1 MSTRPLGSESGGSSE
16 KLILPSLGLTRF
28 ALQLPRILTGLLLID
43 IAATFGVS
51 VGVMG
56 QIRTVSAAVG
66 VFGALLMGFLSVR
79 YRHKSLLLAG
89 LLFLGVST
97 LGCAFSPDFG
107 VMLLMFSLVGV
118 AGVMANP
125 MSTALVGE
133 LLPVERR
140 AGTVGWMIGASA
152 LAYLVGAPVIAF
164 VEGLGGWRT
173 VFLVFVLPTSI
184 LSLLLAHF
192 GIPVGPGDHGRVG
205 GDVSYSEAFRA
216 VFTNKSAAACLIGSL
231 LVMAVW
237 STHLAFSASFIRQR
251 FMVSTGFASVSTIVG
266 AFSFI
271 VGSVTS
277 GRIVNRMGR
286 KRVTSLTAAPA
297 GLLLLLYYSITN
309 LWVALLL
316 GWAAALVNGMLT
328 SANNNLTLE
337 QVPRHRGTMMSINTA
352 AGSLGSTIGTG
363 MGGWMLLSYGYLSL
377 GSMLGAMGV
386 AAAAIYFSLVKEPLL
401 SQ

>member
-1 MSTRPLGSESGGSSE
+1 MSTQPLGSESGGSSE

-43 IAATFGVS
+43 IASTFDVS

-66 VFGALLMGFLSVR
+66 VFGALLMGVLSVR

-97 LGCAFSPDFG
+97 LGCAFSPSFG

-133 LLPVERR
+133 LLPVEKR

-192 GIPVGPGDHGRVG
+192 GIPVKPGDHGRVS

-216 VFTNKSAAACLIGSL
+216 VFTNKSASACLLGSL

-237 STHLAFSASFIRQR
+237 STHLAFSTSFLRQR

-277 GRIVNRMGR
+277 GRIVNRIGR

-297 GLLLLLYYSITN
+297 GVLLLLYYSVSN

-316 GWAAALVNGMLT
+316 GWAAALVNGMLS
-328 SANNNLTLE
+328 SANSNLTLE
-337 QVPRHRGTMMSINTA
+337 QVPGHRGTMMSINA
-352 AGSLGSTIGTG
+352 SAGSLGATIGTG
-363 MGGWMLLSYGYLSL
+363 VGGWMLLSYGFLSL

-386 AAAAIYFSLVKEPLL
+386 LAAVIYFSLVKDPLL

>member
-1 MSTRPLGSESGGSSE
+1 MVASSGGVE
-16 KLILPSLGLTRF
+16 REGAPGRLMLPSLGLTRF
-28 ALQLPRILTGLLLID
+28 SLQLPRILTGLLLID

-66 VFGALLMGFLSVR
+66 MFGALLMGVLSVR

-89 LLFLGVST
+89 LLFLCVST

-107 VMLLMFSLVGV
+107 AMLLMFSLSGV

-133 LLPVERR
+133 LLPVEKR

-173 VFLVFVLPTSI
+173 AFLVFVLPISI
-184 LSLLLAHF
+184 LSLALAHF
-192 GIPVGPGDHGRVG
+192 GIPVEPGDHGRVS

-216 VFTNKSAAACLIGSL
+216 VFTNKS
-231 LVMAVW
+231 
-237 STHLAFSASFIRQR
+237 QR
-251 FMVSTGFASVSTIVG
+251 FMVSTGFASVSTVVG

-277 GRIVNRMGR
+277 GRIVNRIGR

-297 GLLLLLYYSITN
+297 GVLLLLYYSVSN

-316 GWAAALVNGMLT
+316 GWAAALVNGMLS

-337 QVPRHRGTMMSINTA
+337 QVPGHRGTMMSINA
-352 AGSLGSTIGTG
+352 SAGSLGATIGTG
-363 MGGWMLLSYGYLSL
+363 VGGWILLSYGFLSL

-386 AAAAIYFSLVKEPLL
+386 LAAVIYFSLVKDPLL

>member
-1 MSTRPLGSESGGSSE
+1 M
-16 KLILPSLGLTRF
+16 LPSLGLTRF
-28 ALQLPRILTGLLLID
+28 SLQLPRILTGLLLID

-66 VFGALLMGFLSVR
+66 MFGALLMGALSVR

-89 LLFLGVST
+89 LLFLGLST

-107 VMLLMFSLVGV
+107 AMLFMFSLSGV

-133 LLPVERR
+133 LLPVEKR

-173 VFLVFVLPTSI
+173 AFLVFVLPTSI
-184 LSLLLAHF
+184 LSLALAHF
-192 GIPVGPGDHGRVG
+192 GIPVEPGDHGRVSG
-205 GDVSYSEAFRA
+205 VVSYSEAFRA
-216 VFTNKSAAACLIGSL
+216 VFTNTSAVACLLGSL

-277 GRIVNRMGR
+277 GRIVNRIGR

-297 GLLLLLYYSITN
+297 GGFLLLYYSVSN

-316 GWAAALVNGMLT
+316 GWAAALVNGMLS
-328 SANNNLTLE
+328 SANSNLTLE
-337 QVPRHRGTMMSINTA
+337 QVPGHRGTMMSINA
-352 AGSLGSTIGTG
+352 SAGSLGATIGTG
-363 MGGWMLLSYGYLSL
+363 VGSWILLSYGFLSL

-386 AAAAIYFSLVKEPLL
+386 LAAVIYFSLVKDPLL

>member
-1 MSTRPLGSESGGSSE
+1 MVASSGGVE
-16 KLILPSLGLTRF
+16 REGAPGRLMLPSLGLTRF
-28 ALQLPRILTGLLLID
+28 SLQLPRILTGLLLID

-66 VFGALLMGFLSVR
+66 MFGALLMGVLSVR

-89 LLFLGVST
+89 LLFLGLST

-107 VMLLMFSLVGV
+107 AMLLMFSLSGV

-133 LLPVERR
+133 LLPVEKR

-173 VFLVFVLPTSI
+173 AFLVFVLPTSI
-184 LSLLLAHF
+184 LSLALAHF
-192 GIPVGPGDHGRVG
+192 GIPVEPGDHGRVS

-216 VFTNKSAAACLIGSL
+216 VFTNKSAAACLLGSL

-277 GRIVNRMGR
+277 GRIVNRIGR

-297 GLLLLLYYSITN
+297 GVLLLLYYSVSN

-316 GWAAALVNGMLT
+316 GWAAALVNGMLS

-337 QVPRHRGTMMSINTA
+337 QVPGHRGTMMSINA
-352 AGSLGSTIGTG
+352 SAGSLGATIGTG
-363 MGGWMLLSYGYLSL
+363 VGGWILLSYGFLSL

-386 AAAAIYFSLVKEPLL
+386 LAAVIYFSLVKDPLL

>member
-1 MSTRPLGSESGGSSE
+1 M
-16 KLILPSLGLTRF
+16 LPSLGLTRF
-28 ALQLPRILTGLLLID
+28 SLQLPRILTGLLLID

-66 VFGALLMGFLSVR
+66 MFGALLMGALSVR

-89 LLFLGVST
+89 LLFLGLST

-107 VMLLMFSLVGV
+107 AMLLMFSLSGV
-118 AGVMANP
+118 AGVMGNP

-133 LLPVERR
+133 LLPVEKR

-173 VFLVFVLPTSI
+173 AFLVFVLPISI
-184 LSLLLAHF
+184 LSLALAHF
-192 GIPVGPGDHGRVG
+192 GIPVKPGDHGRVSG
-205 GDVSYSEAFRA
+205 VVSYSEAFRA
-216 VFTNKSAAACLIGSL
+216 VFTNTSAVACLLGSL

-277 GRIVNRMGR
+277 GKIVNRIGR

-297 GLLLLLYYSITN
+297 GVFLLLYYSVSN

-316 GWAAALVNGMLT
+316 GWAAALVNGMLS
-328 SANNNLTLE
+328 SANSNLTLE
-337 QVPRHRGTMMSINTA
+337 QVPGHRGTMMSINA
-352 AGSLGSTIGTG
+352 SAGSLGATIGTG
-363 MGGWMLLSYGYLSL
+363 VGGWILLSYGFLSL

-386 AAAAIYFSLVKEPLL
+386 LAAVIYFSLVKDPLL

>member
-1 MSTRPLGSESGGSSE
+1 M
-16 KLILPSLGLTRF
+16 LPSLGLTRF
-28 ALQLPRILTGLLLID
+28 SLQLPRILTGLLLID

-66 VFGALLMGFLSVR
+66 MFGALLMGALSVR

-89 LLFLGVST
+89 LLFLGLST

-107 VMLLMFSLVGV
+107 AMLFMFSLSGV

-133 LLPVERR
+133 LLPVEKR

-173 VFLVFVLPTSI
+173 AFLVFVLPTSI
-184 LSLLLAHF
+184 LSLALAHF
-192 GIPVGPGDHGRVG
+192 GIPVEPGDHGRVS

-216 VFTNKSAAACLIGSL
+216 VFTNKSAAACLLGSL

-237 STHLAFSASFIRQR
+237 STHLAFSASFIKQR
-251 FMVSTGFASVSTIVG
+251 FMVSTGFASVSTVVG

-277 GRIVNRMGR
+277 GRIVNRIGR

-297 GLLLLLYYSITN
+297 GVLLLLYYSVSN

-316 GWAAALVNGMLT
+316 GWAAALVNGMLS
-328 SANNNLTLE
+328 SANSNLTLE
-337 QVPRHRGTMMSINTA
+337 QVPGHRGTMMSINA
-352 AGSLGSTIGTG
+352 SAGSLGATIGTG
-363 MGGWMLLSYGYLSL
+363 VGGWILLSYGFLSL

-386 AAAAIYFSLVKEPLL
+386 LAAVIYFSLVKDPLL